1 MQEQNHVSYEDAMK
15 NIFGTALER
24 LKKLVPDNGEIALSY
39 DELSALGYTKEA
51 MGTDFE
57 DLRDMAYARNN
68 EFGFLS
74 QCIVFDDIK
83 DTPQKCAII
92 FKFTRPFI
100 DAVVK
105 KLPSGN

>member
-1 MQEQNHVSYEDAMK
+1 MQEHAIEAYENVMK
-15 NIFGTALER
+15 NIFGAALER

-74 QCIVFDDIK
+74 QCIVFDDIIDMPSK
-83 DTPQKCAII
+83 KSFV
-92 FKFTRPFI
+92 FKFTKDFT
-100 DAVVK
+100 DAVVR
-105 KLPSGN
+105 KLPAK

>member
-1 MQEQNHVSYEDAMK
+1 MQKHAIESYENAMK
-15 NIFGTALER
+15 NIFGAALER
-24 LKKLVPDNGEIALSY
+24 LKKLIPDNGEVILSY
-39 DELSALGYTKEA
+39 AEMETFGYTPS

-74 QCIVFDDIK
+74 QCIVFEDIK
-83 DTPQKCAII
+83 ESPGKDAFV
-92 FKFTRPFI
+92 FKFTKPFM

-105 KLPSGN
+105 KLPSAK

>member
-1 MQEQNHVSYEDAMK
+1 MQENTALSYDDIMK
-15 NIFGTALER
+15 KIFGTALER
-24 LKKLVPDNGEIALSY
+24 LKKTVPENGEVLLSY
-39 DELSALGYTKEA
+39 DELSLLGYTKE

-74 QCIVFDDIK
+74 QCIVFADIRDIREK
-83 DTPQKCAII
+83 DAFV
-92 FKFTRPFI
+92 FKFTKPFM

-105 KLPSGN
+105 KLPSKK